1 MRLCEKT
8 KSNISCCLLVLRY
21 INTYSYLA
29 TYLTSSST
37 PPRTYCSIS
46 FVLILFEVISFDVL
60 NICFLSICI
69 ISSPRSFVERVKF
82 PLWSKTN
89 AAAGYRCDIEGRRSC
104 GMAFPNSFVLVIS
117 LCHKKSYFIS
127 MSQCF
132 VRVFLWEY
140 SQCRDIV
147 VHSKKKIV

>member
-8 KSNISCCLLVLRY
+8 KRKKSKISSSSNSNISCCLLVLRY

-37 PPRTYCSIS
+37 PLRTYCSIS

-69 ISSPRSFVERVKF
+69 ISSPRSFVQRVEQARYLYDQKQMR
-82 PLWSKTN
+82 PRDTDVTLRG
-89 AAAGYRCDIEGRRSC
+89 AGGAGWHSQI
-104 GMAFPNSFVLVIS
+104 V
-117 LCHKKSYFIS
+117 SYS
-127 MSQCF
+127 
-132 VRVFLWEY
+132 
-140 SQCRDIV
+140 
-147 VHSKKKIV
+147 